1 MDSLLDAVLAPL
13 AIALDPGRR
22 LFWVF
27 ILSALVLASLT
38 VALQQRRFD
47 LKGQLRALFN
57 RHYWLNRSTA
67 TDGGLL
73 LLNSLL
79 RGSLL
84 IPLLGSHLAGTILVG
99 SWMQSQWGDAPSLVI
114 AMPLLAVI
122 YTLVFFIAEDLSRFG
137 LHAALHKV
145 PLLWHFHRTHH
156 SATTLT
162 PLTVHRVHPVEMTL
176 YYLRGLV
183 VFSVVSGSFV
193 YLFRGQVSGV
203 AIMGVDCLGFLFNAL
218 GANLRHSHIFLSFG
232 PLERWFISPAQHQI
246 HHSAAEEH
254 RDTNFG
260 TCLAL
265 WDRLLG
271 SWRAAGQRQPL
282 QFGLAPTPSPTPDP
296 IPSPTSKPA
305 PLSPLR
311 GPVELS

>member
-1 MDSLLDAVLAPL
+1 MDSLLDAILSPL

-38 VALQQRRFD
+38 VALQQGRLD
-47 LKGQLRALFN
+47 LKAQFRALFN
-57 RHYWLNRSTA
+57 RRYWLNPSTA

-99 SWMQSQWGDAPSLVI
+99 SWMQSQWGDAPNLAI

-145 PLLWHFHRTHH
+145 PLLWYFHRTHH

-162 PLTVHRVHPVEMTL
+162 PLTVHRVHPLEMAL

-183 VFSVVSGSFV
+183 VFSLVSGTFV

-203 AIMGVDCLGFLFNAL
+203 AILGVDCLGFLFNAL

-271 SWRAAGQRQPL
+271 SWRPAGRLRAL
-282 QFGLAPTPSPTPDP
+282 QFGLSQSHAESQYAEYQAPPP
-296 IPSPTSKPA
+296 PA
-305 PLSPLR
+305 SPLNPWAKA
-311 GPVELS
+311 G